1 LFFSLFYT
9 FFHLLSRFVGSV
21 EDPVWFELLCLV
33 GLRIKSLLRRRRRLS
48 DVNLINF
55 CRIVGGLD
63 LAQKLFTVEGT
74 GFFWYFTDLA
84 LVAHS
89 CHKVAGDMV
98 NESRAIRIS
107 CYENHCVISR
117 AWYFRIWDYY
127 RISGF
132 ERIERH
138 GREPR
143 GGLEGFNSSR
153 ELL

>member
-1 LFFSLFYT
+1 MK
-9 FFHLLSRFVGSV
+9 G
-21 EDPVWFELLCLV
+21 
-33 GLRIKSLLRRRRRLS
+33 I
-48 DVNLINF
+48 
-55 CRIVGGLD
+55 
-63 LAQKLFTVEGT
+63 
-74 GFFWYFTDLA
+74 GFFWYFADLTFA
-84 LVAHS
+84 AHS

-98 NESRAIRIS
+98 NESRVIRIS

-117 AWYFRIWDYY
+117 AWYFRIWDCY

-132 ERIERH
+132 KRIKRH